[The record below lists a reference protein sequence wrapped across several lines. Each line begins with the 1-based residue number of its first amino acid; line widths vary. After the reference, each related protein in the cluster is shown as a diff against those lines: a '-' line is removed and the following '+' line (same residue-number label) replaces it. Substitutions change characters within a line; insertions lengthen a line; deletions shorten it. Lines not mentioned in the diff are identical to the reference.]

1 MSSIFQTSLNVSS
14 ASVNGLAM
22 PSFADRSFYS
32 AIMNSP
38 RDSYPVPFV
47 SFQWEDDLG
56 DEIIN
61 ESNEQ
66 IIFVQPAS

>member
-1 MSSIFQTSLNVSS
+1 MSSIFQTSLNVPS
-14 ASVNGLAM
+14 ASVNGLAL

-32 AIMNSP
+32 AVINSP
-38 RDSYPVPFV
+38 KDYHPSPFL